1 MFTTSRVVGTVAATA
16 ALVLGV
22 TTPASA
28 ETGYVIAF
36 SNEVVPLRVWK
47 DPTGCHTF
55 PAGGHVLFNDT
66 DHAITMYSDPLCLFP
81 ADPVARVEAGKGT
94 HISPNGSFKG

>member
-1 MFTTSRVVGTVAATA
+1 MFTTTGVGAPGAAAA

-36 SNEVVPLRVWK
+36 SNEATPLRVWE
-47 DPTGCHTF
+47 DPAGCHTF
-55 PAGGHVLFNDT
+55 PVGGHVLFNDT
-66 DHAITMYSDPLCLFP
+66 DPAITMYSDPLCLFP
-81 ADPVARVEAGKGT
+81 AEPVARVEAGKGT